1 MALAINKRTLDL
13 IGRQLHEAKNN
24 VPIFTQVIDTHS
36 LEFLLKTQHNGIISK
51 LLEYFIHMNDM
62 VGIHHIIS
70 CDYLMKRDY
79 FHLIKYYYD
88 DNFPMALDIFTH
100 KILQFELLPQDID
113 YIIDNNMVKLLEL
126 MEGMFLETSHSSNMI
141 SSEELELKIYS
152 INPKIIDK
160 VTEFVEMQLFPYKE
174 SLEIS
179 LKPYKYIIDGG
190 SVIHSRNGMI
200 TSESLMDLVTILSIV
215 EKPILVI
222 HKRHL
227 KTIPTLLQTLK
238 QMKVDYYLTPYNV
251 NDDLF
256 ILWFFLKL
264 RAQCYIITN
273 DKYRDHIFSFGKIC
287 DEFKNILSQQT
298 LQFSTK
304 QSSQKTIVIT
314 SEPQFSR
321 CIQKII
327 YNGKPH
333 MIVPIIAT
341 NSFNVLSLS

>member
-24 VPIFTQVIDTHS
+24 VEIFTQIIDTYS

-70 CDYLMKRDY
+70 CNCLMKRDY

-88 DNFPMALDIFTH
+88 DNLPMALDIFTH
-100 KILQFELLPQDID
+100 NILQFELLSQDID
-113 YIIDNNMVKLLEL
+113 YIVDNNMVKLLEL
-126 MEGMFLETSHSSNMI
+126 MEGMFLETSRTSNMI
-141 SSEELELKIYS
+141 LNDQLELKFYN

-160 VTEFVEMQLFPYKE
+160 VIEFVDTQLMQYKE
-174 SLEIS
+174 ALERS
-179 LKPYKYIIDGG
+179 LKPYRYIIDGG
-190 SVIHSRNGMI
+190 SVIHSRKGMI
-200 TSESLMDLVTILSIV
+200 TSESLMDLITIISMV
-215 EKPILVI
+215 EHPILVI
-222 HKRHL
+222 HKRHI
-227 KTIPTLLQTLK
+227 KTIPTLLKTLK
-238 QMKVDYYLTPYNV
+238 EMKVDYYLTPYNV

-264 RAQCYIITN
+264 RTNCYIITN

-298 LQFSTK
+298 LHFSPK
-304 QSSQKTIVIT
+304 HIMIT
-314 SEPQFSR
+314 SEPIFSR
-321 CIQKII
+321 CIHKLS
-327 YNGKPH
+327 YNGKPS
-333 MIVPIIAT
+333 IAIPT
-341 NSFNVLSLS
+341 TMNDSFNVLQLS